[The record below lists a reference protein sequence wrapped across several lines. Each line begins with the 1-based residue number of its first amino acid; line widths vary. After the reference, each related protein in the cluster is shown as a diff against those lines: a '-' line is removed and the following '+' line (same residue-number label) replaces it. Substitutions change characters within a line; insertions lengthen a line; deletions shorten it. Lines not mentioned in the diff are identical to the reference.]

1 MDIVR
6 LPGEASA
13 VDYANRRQSDAPA
26 CAAVTLGAMDDESR
40 RTDEGSG
47 APTDHGATERGAS
60 AGEPSPRP
68 TLRRSKDD
76 RIIAGVCGGIGH
88 YFGIDPILVRLA
100 FAVLVLAGLS
110 GVLLYILAWI
120 ILPEEDSAG
129 SAGRA
134 SASSSNAAGLVI
146 GAVLVAAGAIMLL
159 ERVWPRFDD
168 VLWPVALIGIGAA
181 VILQGTRR

>member
-1 MDIVR
+1 VLQNAVR
-6 LPGEASA
+6 TPRRA
-13 VDYANRRQSDAPA
+13 VN
-26 CAAVTLGAMDDESR
+26 LEAMDEESR
-40 RTDEGSG
+40 RTDEQNGSTSG
-47 APTDHGATERGAS
+47 APT
-60 AGEPSPRP
+60 GEPTARP
-68 TLRRSKDD
+68 TLRRSKGD
-76 RIIAGVCGGIGH
+76 RIIAGVCGGVGH

-110 GVLLYILAWI
+110 GILLYILAWI
-120 ILPEEDSAG
+120 VIPEEDAAG

-134 SASSSNAAGLVI
+134 STSSSNAAGLVI

-181 VILQGTRR
+181 VILQGTRRR

>member
-1 MDIVR
+1 MD
-6 LPGEASA
+6 E
-13 VDYANRRQSDAPA
+13 
-26 CAAVTLGAMDDESR
+26 ESR
-40 RTDEGSG
+40 QTDEPGG
-47 APTDHGATERGAS
+47 APS
-60 AGEPSPRP
+60 GEPPVRP
-68 TLRRSKDD
+68 TLRRSKSD
-76 RIIAGVCGGIGH
+76 RIIAGVCGGIGN

-120 ILPEEDSAG
+120 ILPEEDAAG

-134 SASSSNAAGLVI
+134 SASASNAAGLVI

-181 VILQGTRR
+181 VILQGTRRR